1 MIPIG
6 HVAKS
11 HGLSGHFSIKL
22 TLSSELCELCCDIK
36 KIYLD
41 KQKEPLLI
49 SNSQINNQ
57 IFLRVKTTNINTRE
71 CAKKIL
77 QKTVFLKEGEN
88 HIIDTELNKQN
99 ELLNFTVF
107 DKNEGEI
114 GIIEEIDFNRI
125 QPLFI
130 IKQKQQEVLVPF
142 VEEFIIDVNH
152 KKKIITVDLPENL
165 IKICNQ

>member
-11 HGLSGHFSIKL
+11 HGLNGHFSIKL
-22 TLSSELCELCCDIK
+22 KLPNELCELCCHIK
-36 KIYLD
+36 KIYLNTQQD
-41 KQKEPLLI
+41 PLLI
-49 SNSQINNQ
+49 SNSKINHQ
-57 IFLRVKTTNINTRE
+57 VFLRVKTTSINTRE
-71 CAKKIL
+71 DAKKIL
-77 QKTVFLKEGEN
+77 QQTVFLKEGEN
-88 HIIDTELNKQN
+88 HLIDTELNKQN
-99 ELLNFTVF
+99 EFLNFTVF

-114 GIIEEIDFNRI
+114 GMIEEIDFNRI

-130 IKQKQQEVLVPF
+130 IKQKQQEILVPF

>member
-11 HGLSGHFSIKL
+11 HGLNGHFSIKL
-22 TLSSELCELCCDIK
+22 NLPNELCKLCCHIK
-36 KIYLD
+36 KIYLNN
-41 KQKEPLLI
+41 QQNPLSI
-49 SNSQINNQ
+49 SNSKINNQ
-57 IFLRVKTTNINTRE
+57 VFLRVKTTNINSRE
-71 CAKKIL
+71 EAKKIL
-77 QKTVFLKEGEN
+77 QQTVYLKEGEN

-114 GIIEEIDFNRI
+114 GVIEEIDFNRI

-130 IKQKQQEVLVPF
+130 IKQKEQELLVPF
-142 VEEFIIDVNH
+142 VEEFIIDVNQ

>member
-11 HGLSGHFSIKL
+11 HGLDGHFSIRL
-22 TLSSELCELCCDIK
+22 NLPNELCKLCCHIK
-36 KIYLD
+36 KIYLNN
-41 KQKEPLLI
+41 QKNHLSI
-49 SNSQINNQ
+49 SNSKINNQ
-57 IFLRVKTTNINTRE
+57 VFLRVKTTSINTRE
-71 CAKKIL
+71 EAKKIL
-77 QKTVFLKEGEN
+77 QQTVYLKEGEN

-130 IKQKQQEVLVPF
+130 IKQKEQELLVPF
-142 VEEFIIDVNH
+142 VAEFIIDVNH